1 MEKTE
6 PKKDEYDQMVKD
18 LTEEI
23 KDLVKE
29 WKEGEAGSLG
39 NWIELFKQIMEFAQ
53 DLKTVPGL
61 TKANICIDVISNIAQ
76 SMLDENVA
84 NLPEET
90 VKTLNLV
97 LSDQGLQI
105 LKATTGVI
113 KNFIAGIDT
122 NNDGHISKEELED
135 FFCGCCPRLKKD

>member
-1 MEKTE
+1 MEKVE
-6 PKKDEYDQMVKD
+6 PEKDEYDHMVND
-18 LTEEI
+18 LTDHF

-29 WKEGEAGSLG
+29 WKDGEDGKLS
-39 NWIELFKQIMEFAQ
+39 NWINLFKEIMEFAQ
-53 DLKTVPGL
+53 EHKSVPGV
-61 TKANICIDVISNIAQ
+61 TKANICIDVISAVAQ
-76 SMLDENVA
+76 SLLDENVA

-97 LSDQGLQI
+97 LSSDGLEI
-105 LKATTGVI
+105 LKASTGLI

-122 NNDGHISKEELED
+122 NNDGNISKEELED

>member
-6 PKKDEYDQMVKD
+6 PKKDEYDHIVND
-18 LTEEI
+18 LTNHF

-29 WKEGEAGSLG
+29 WKEGEPGKLS
-39 NWIELFKQIMEFAQ
+39 NWINLFKEIMEFAQ
-53 DLKTVPGL
+53 EHKSVPGL
-61 TKANICIDVISNIAQ
+61 VKANICIDVISAVAQ
-76 SMLDENVA
+76 SLLDENVA

-97 LSDQGLQI
+97 LSSDGLEM
-105 LKATTGVI
+105 LKASTGLI

-122 NNDGHISKEELED
+122 NNDGHISKEELDD